1 MKTCIKN
8 ATIINE
14 GELKQAS
21 VLISDERIQS
31 IVPGDSSLPAD
42 VTIDAT
48 DQYLMP
54 GIIDSHVHFRQPG
67 MEHKADIKTESR
79 AAAAGGITSFME
91 MPNTNPATTTM
102 ERLREKQAIASQ
114 DSLINF
120 AFYLGATADNLREI
134 ETLDPKQVA
143 GVKVFMGSSTGN
155 LLVNQ
160 RDVLENIFQA
170 SPIIIVAHC
179 EEDSIIN
186 ANLDMFKEKYGDDI
200 PVKYHPVIRSE
211 EACYTSSSLA
221 VELAVKHNANL
232 HVLHLTTKKEM
243 DLFKAGSI
251 ETKKITGEACVHHLW
266 FSDADYNQYGTRIK
280 WNPAIKTR
288 ADRNALRGG
297 LITKKLDIISTD
309 HAPHLLKEKTA
320 PYVNAASGGP
330 MVQHS
335 LQVILEL
342 GKQGMIS
349 LPEIAEKM
357 AHNPALRFKI
367 KDRGFIRKGY
377 YADLVLI
384 NPRKPHTVSRENIL
398 YKCGWSPFEDQTFS
412 HSISKTLVNGKLV
425 FDGNQ
430 VVEEQV
436 AMPLYFDR

>member
-31 IVPGDSSLPAD
+31 IVPGNSSLPAD

-211 EACYTSSSLA
+211 DACFVSSSLA
-221 VELAVKHNANL
+221 VELAEKHNANL

-243 DLFKAGSI
+243 ELFKAGST

-266 FSDADYNQYGTRIK
+266 FSDADYNQHGVRIK

-430 VVEEQV
+430 VVERQV

>member
-31 IVPGDSSLPAD
+31 IVPGNSSLPAD

-211 EACYTSSSLA
+211 DACFVSSSLA
-221 VELAVKHNANL
+221 VELAEKHNANL

-243 DLFKAGSI
+243 ELFKAGST

-430 VVEEQV
+430 VVERQV

>member
-8 ATIINE
+8 ATLINE
-14 GELKQAS
+14 GQLMQAS

-170 SPIIIVAHC
+170 SPVIIVTHC
-179 EEDSIIN
+179 EDDSIIN
-186 ANLDMFKEKYGDDI
+186 ANISMFKEKYGDDI

-221 VELAVKHNANL
+221 VELAVKYNAKL
-232 HVLHLTTKKEM
+232 HILHLTTKKEM

-266 FSDADYNQYGTRIK
+266 FSDADYNQHGVRIK

-430 VVEEQV
+430 VVERQV